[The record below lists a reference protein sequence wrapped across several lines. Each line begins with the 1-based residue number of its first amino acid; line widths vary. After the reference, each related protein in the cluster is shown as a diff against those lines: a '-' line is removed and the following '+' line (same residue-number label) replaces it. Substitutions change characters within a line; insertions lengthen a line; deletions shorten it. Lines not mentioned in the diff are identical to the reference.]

1 MKYGSI
7 KMLNSVRFK
16 FGSGSTLLVQINILP
31 SRNSYHKIDKK
42 NIQLLARNYRISN
55 SNFPEIQTGIV
66 QGTVMWIRIRTDPHY
81 HGNLLDPSAIA

>member
-16 FGSGSTLLVQINILP
+16 FGSGSTFSHQGIHTTKLT
-31 SRNSYHKIDKK
+31 RKK
-42 NIQLLARNYRISN
+42 IQLLPRNYRISN